1 MLKRQ
6 FRLSNFKR
14 TNGER
19 SIASPL
25 FALRF
30 WENRENNLKFGFVVS
45 KKIDKRAVV
54 RNRIKRRLSKSIEEL
69 FGKISPG
76 YNFIF
81 IARKEILEKS
91 QSEVAIYIEEIFK
104 KNKFIK

>member
-6 FRLSNFKR
+6 FRLSSFKR
-14 TNGER
+14 IRGEK

-30 WENRENNLKFGFVVS
+30 WENGENNLKFGFVVS

-54 RNRIKRRLSKSIEEL
+54 RNRVKRRLSKSIEEL
-69 FGKISPG
+69 FGKIKPG
-76 YNFIF
+76 YNFVF
-81 IARKEILEKS
+81 IAKKAILEKS
-91 QSEVAIYIEEIFK
+91 QPEIAVCIEEIFK
-104 KNKFIK
+104 KNEFIK